1 MSSTYDE
8 GWTVVSEADAGAL
21 RMNPMFGLGITEN
34 GCLSLIDNLIA
45 NSADVSGRTRVHLYI
60 SP

>member
-1 MSSTYDE
+1 MSSTDE
-8 GWTVVSEADAGAL
+8 GSIVVSEADAGAL
-21 RMNPMFGLGITEN
+21 RMDPMFGFSITEN
-34 GCLSLIDNLIA
+34 GGLSLIDNLVT